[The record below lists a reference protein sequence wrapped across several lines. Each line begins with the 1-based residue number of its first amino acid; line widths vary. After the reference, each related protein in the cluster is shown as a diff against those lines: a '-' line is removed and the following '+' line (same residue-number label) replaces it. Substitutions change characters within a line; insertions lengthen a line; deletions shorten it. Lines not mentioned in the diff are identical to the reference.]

1 MRGLGTAALND
12 LILHCHGKV
21 AIDRPPRAI
30 PGAGERQSPSL
41 SKLGFL
47 PHEPRQ
53 LGADALHLW
62 LQGRFRV
69 GA

>member
-1 MRGLGTAALND
+1 MGGAVAHLPGKLRRGSGHRCSESGRFQESQAPE
-12 LILHCHGKV
+12 
-21 AIDRPPRAI
+21 R
-30 PGAGERQSPSL
+30 RQSPSQ

-47 PHEPRQ
+47 PHEPRH